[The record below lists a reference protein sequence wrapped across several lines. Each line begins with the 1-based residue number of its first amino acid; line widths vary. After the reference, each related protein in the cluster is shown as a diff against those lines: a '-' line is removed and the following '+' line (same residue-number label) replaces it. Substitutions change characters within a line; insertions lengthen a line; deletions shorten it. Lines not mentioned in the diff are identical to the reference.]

1 MRQKVLVVLLTL
13 ALVLVLAPLGLADND
28 TLIIGSG
35 AEAPG
40 LDPRVE
46 VDIPAFERI
55 NLILEPLIVFNTQME
70 LEARL
75 AVDWE
80 LTNDNYTIT
89 FWLREGVTWHD
100 GEPFTAEDVKYT
112 FEWVLDPDSDAA
124 NASLYAD
131 IEEIEIEDDHTVHFH
146 LSSPNVFLLN
156 NMARMNIT
164 PAHAGNR
171 EDFRQNPVG
180 TGPYMLD
187 NWVRDDRMELV
198 AFNDYWGGEPNI
210 PNVVFRTIPENPTRL
225 LAFEAGEIDV
235 YQGGVVPREIERLE
249 ADPNLIVQR
258 TPSTGY
264 AYLGMNTL
272 SEPLNDVRVR
282 HALSHAINREGIV
295 QRVLNG
301 IGTTGVGP
309 VPAALPWY
317 NDDVP
322 RYDYDIERARE
333 LLDEAGLLGQD
344 ITLDLYTNENLERIR
359 IAEILQF
366 EAARVGI
373 DINVHIEEWG
383 AFLDRIL
390 GSEDYDLYI
399 LGWSGQLDPDRA
411 MYRQFHTEGSFNDTY
426 ISDPRLDELLE
437 KGLTVPPDSQESI
450 EIYREAQEIVVELA
464 PYGFINFQEEVGL
477 VHPYIEGYEVHPY
490 PANSWQNAHLFTKN
504 K

>member
-1 MRQKVLVVLLTL
+1 MKNKL
-13 ALVLVLAPLGLADND
+13 LVLFLSLLLVTALAPLGLADSD
-28 TLIIGSG
+28 TLFIGSG

-55 NLILEPLIVFNTQME
+55 NLIMESLVVFNSSME
-70 LEARL
+70 LEPRL
-75 AVDWE
+75 ATDWE
-80 LTNDNYTIT
+80 LTNDNHTIS

-100 GEPFTAEDVKYT
+100 GEPFTADDVKYT
-112 FEWVLDPDSDAA
+112 YEWILDPDSDAP
-124 NASLYAD
+124 NASLYLD
-131 IEEIEIEDDHTVHFH
+131 IEEIEIEDEHTIHFH
-146 LSSPNVFLLN
+146 LSTPNVFLLN
-156 NMARMNIT
+156 NMARLPIV
-164 PAHAGNR
+164 PRHAGER
-171 EDFRQNPVG
+171 DDFRQNPVG
-180 TGPYMLD
+180 TGPYMFD
-187 NWVRDDRMELV
+187 SWVRDDRMDLV

-210 PNVVFRTIPENPTRL
+210 ARVVFRTIPENPTRL

-235 YQGGVVPREIERLE
+235 FQGGVVPRELDRLE
-249 ADPNLIVQR
+249 EDPNIIVQR

-272 SEPLNDVRVR
+272 SEPLNVLEVR
-282 HALSHAINREGIV
+282 HALSHIINRDAIV
-295 QRVLNG
+295 ERVLNG
-301 IGTTGVGP
+301 IGTPGVGP

-322 RYDYDIERARE
+322 RYDYDLDKARE
-333 LLDEAGLLGQD
+333 LLEEAGYYGED
-344 ITLDLYTNENLERIR
+344 ISLDLYTNENLERIR

-373 DINVHIEEWG
+373 SINVHVEEWG
-383 AFLDRIL
+383 AFLDRVL

-426 ISDPRLDELLE
+426 ISNERLDYLLE
-437 KGLTVPPDSQESI
+437 KGLTVPSDSQESI
-450 EIYREAQEIVVELA
+450 DIYREAQEIVVELA

-477 VHPYIEGYEVHPY
+477 QHPYLEGYEVHPY
-490 PANSWQNAHLFTKN
+490 PANSWQNAHLFTIN